1 MLKSMDKLWTQALE
15 TIRKDINE
23 ESFSLWFKPLKPLSY
38 EKDTFLIQVPNKFF
52 SDWLKQHYLEKM
64 ESLLTALVDVDK
76 KIIVR
81 FSISN
86 APPPQISVLANDQT
100 KETKLNPPVFI
111 GNSFNPK
118 YTFSS
123 FVVGPSN
130 RFAQAAAEAVAK
142 SPGRAYN
149 PLFFYGGVGLG
160 KTHLLHAIGYYIK
173 EQNPKA
179 KVCYLS
185 SEKFTNEM
193 IDSLRNDRMDKFHQ
207 KFRGLDALLIDD
219 IQFLAG
225 KESTQEIFFHT
236 FNALYDAH
244 KQIVITSDA
253 VPKEIPTIE
262 ERLRSRFEWGVIA
275 DIQPPDLE
283 TRIAILRKKA
293 ENERLFVPE
302 DVILFIASQ
311 IKSNIRKLEGSLIRI
326 VAFASLT
333 GSDITVEKTKEILKD
348 IITKEEILIPI
359 TLSSIQKIIC
369 IHFNLGVADIKSKKR
384 TDAIAFPRQIA
395 MYLARSLT
403 ELSTTEIGDFF
414 GKRDHTTVMYAC
426 EKIKTKL
433 TKDPYFT
440 ALVNKIINE
449 VKTGKKDPV

>member
-1 MLKSMDKLWTQALE
+1 MPNTVNNLWIKALE
-15 TIRKDINE
+15 TIKKDINE
-23 ESFSLWFKPLKPLSY
+23 ESFSLWFKPLEPLSLK
-38 EKDTFLIQVPNKFF
+38 ENIFLIQVPNKFF
-52 SDWLKQHYLEKM
+52 SDWLKQHYLEKI
-64 ESLLTALVDVDK
+64 ETLLVTMTNQP
-76 KIIVR
+76 ITVR
-81 FSISN
+81 FIISKEEDIEQKHDTDLESIKKTELK
-86 APPPQISVLANDQT
+86 PPT
-100 KETKLNPPVFI
+100 FI
-111 GNSFNPK
+111 GNDFNPK

-130 RFAQAAAEAVAK
+130 RFAQAAAEAVAN

-173 EQNPKA
+173 EQNPQA

-185 SEKFTNEM
+185 CEKFTNEM
-193 IDSLRNDRMDKFHQ
+193 IDALRNDRMGKFHQ

-244 KQIVITSDA
+244 KQIVITSDS
-253 VPKEIPTIE
+253 VPKELPTIE

-302 DVILFIASQ
+302 DVIFFIASQ

-333 GSDITVEKTKEILKD
+333 ENDITVEKTKEILKD

-359 TLSSIQKIIC
+359 TLPSIQEVIC
-369 IHFNLGVADIKSKKR
+369 KHFNLAVADIKSKKR

-403 ELSTTEIGDFF
+403 ELSTTEIGEFF

-426 EKIKTKL
+426 EKIKKKL

-440 ALVNKIINE
+440 ALVNKIIKE
-449 VKTGKKDPV
+449 IKTGKDYQA

>member
-1 MLKSMDKLWTQALE
+1 MNRAAEELWEKVLAL
-15 TIRKDINE
+15 IKKDINE
-23 ESFSLWFKPLKPLSY
+23 ESYELWFKPLKPLSY
-38 EKDTFLIQVPNKFF
+38 EEDVFIMQVPNKFF
-52 SDWLKQHYLEKM
+52 SEWFKQHYLQKIETN
-64 ESLLTALVDVDK
+64 LDNLTNRRVVT
-76 KIIVR
+76 R
-81 FSISN
+81 FVISQDSVTSKTDILPDPL
-86 APPPQISVLANDQT
+86 APPKT
-100 KETKLNPPVFI
+100 ETASLHTE
-111 GNSFNPK
+111 FNPK
-118 YTFSS
+118 YTFST

-142 SPGRAYN
+142 DPGRAYN

-160 KTHLLHAIGYYIK
+160 KTHLLHAIAHHIK
-173 EQNPKA
+173 NQNPNA
-179 KVCYLS
+179 RVLYLT

-193 IDSLRNDRMDKFHQ
+193 IDALRNDRMTFFHQ
-207 KFRGLDALLIDD
+207 KFRGLDTLLIDD

-236 FNALYDAH
+236 FNALYNAH
-244 KQIVITSDA
+244 KQIVISSDST
-253 VPKEIPTIE
+253 PKEIPTIE

-302 DVILFIASQ
+302 DVLVFIATQ
-311 IKSNIRKLEGSLIRI
+311 IKSNIRELEGSLIRI

-333 GSDITVEKTKEILKD
+333 GSDITVERTKEILKD
-348 IITKEEILIPI
+348 IITKEEFLTPI
-359 TLSSIQKIIC
+359 TLETIQGVIC
-369 IHFNLGVADIKSKKR
+369 KHFNIAVSDIKSKKR

-395 MYLARSLT
+395 MYLARTLT

-426 EKIKTKL
+426 EKIKNKL
-433 TKDPYFT
+433 SQDPYFN
-440 ALVNKIINE
+440 ALINKIIKE
-449 VKTGKKDPV
+449 TRTKG

>member
-1 MLKSMDKLWTQALE
+1 MPNPVDKLWAQALE
-15 TIRKDINE
+15 TIKKDINE

-38 EKDTFLIQVPNKFF
+38 EKDTFLVQVPNKFF
-52 SDWLKQHYLEKM
+52 SDWLNQHYLEQM
-64 ESLLTALVDVDK
+64 ENLLTTLVDK

-81 FSISN
+81 FSISKD
-86 APPPQISVLANDQT
+86 PPSQISEVVNNKMEEPQV
-100 KETKLNPPVFI
+100 KPPVFI

-173 EQNPKA
+173 EQNPRA

-225 KESTQEIFFHT
+225 KESTQEVFFHT

-244 KQIVITSDA
+244 KQIVITSDS

-333 GSDITVEKTKEILKD
+333 GNDITVEKTKEILKD

-359 TLSSIQKIIC
+359 TLPSIQKVIC
-369 IHFNLGVADIKSKKR
+369 SHFNLGVVDIKSKKR

-426 EKIKTKL
+426 EKIKNKL
-433 TKDPYFT
+433 SKDPYFT

-449 VKTGKKDPV
+449 VKTGKSDPV